1 MKCIQHFRII
11 KIIFNYID
19 FIWIWIKCRRKNM
32 LVFLYTEYS
41 LHIPLSQLFTFY
53 KNLYFFGGGGICL
66 CNDEKRGIY
75 EKNRYS
81 QSYSSGV

>member
-1 MKCIQHFRII
+1 MS
-11 KIIFNYID
+11 
-19 FIWIWIKCRRKNM
+19 
-32 LVFLYTEYS
+32 VFLYTEYS

-53 KNLYFFGGGGICL
+53 KNLYFFGGGICL